1 MSSLRS
7 TIESL
12 ASEFAASVLN
22 ALRSASIDELAD
34 VAGRGAPTR
43 RGPGRPRS
51 DSADSSAA
59 GAPKRRG
66 RGGRLG
72 RRSAG
77 DISRMIESIVEVL
90 QKSGSGLRAEQI
102 RETLG
107 VEAKELPRPL
117 AEAISVGPHH
127 EERSEARDDVLCE
140 WRRERGERRQAPRS
154 SGRAQDVEEA
164 LSLFAARHCAAR
176 ASRRGRSASMLA
188 CSCARLA
195 NFSLGICAS
204 KALRRA

>member
-12 ASEFAASVLN
+12 ASEFAANVLA
-22 ALRSASIDELAD
+22 ALRGASLDELAD
-34 VAGRGAPTR
+34 VAGRGAPR

-51 DSADSSAA
+51 DAGESLAA
-59 GAPKRRG
+59 AAPKRRG

-77 DISRMIESIVEVL
+77 DISKMIESIVDAL
-90 QKSGSGLRAEQI
+90 QKNASGLRAEQI

-117 AEAISVGPHH
+117 AEAIS
-127 EERSEARDDVLCE
+127 
-140 WRRERGERRQAPRS
+140 
-154 SGRAQDVEEA
+154 SGRITKSGQKRATTY
-164 LSLFAARHCAAR
+164 FASGAGGAA
-176 ASRRGRSASMLA
+176 SGGKRRGRPAGRKTA
-188 CSCARLA
+188 KKR
-195 NFSLGICAS
+195 
-204 KALRRA
+204 

>member
-59 GAPKRRG
+59 ASPKRRG

-77 DISRMIESIVEVL
+77 DISRMIESIVEAL

-117 AEAISVGPHH
+117 AEAM
-127 EERSEARDDVLCE
+127 
-140 WRRERGERRQAPRS
+140 S
-154 SGRAQDVEEA
+154 SGRITKSGQKRATTY
-164 LSLFAARHCAAR
+164 FASGGAGATSAGK
-176 ASRRGRSASMLA
+176 RRGRPAG
-188 CSCARLA
+188 RKT
-195 NFSLGICAS
+195 G
-204 KALRRA
+204 KKR